1 MVETQPYTRLFSCI
15 TAVYHQKVYGCM
27 VISHFP
33 EKNLAVCVFCYLF
46 RQISGDNAYYQRIN
60 YSLKK
65 YCHESI
71 TFQAKKQAA
80 YHRAYRVTGCGKV
93 RKGLCLLVCRLPAAQ
108 GLHVQP
114 PHGRRKY

>member
-1 MVETQPYTRLFSCI
+1 
-15 TAVYHQKVYGCM
+15 M

-71 TFQAKKQAA
+71 TFQAKKKQRTIARTELQDVVKSVRDCVYSSAVCQLREVYMFSRRMDDGSIETDFRLDEKVPRACFAA
-80 YHRAYRVTGCGKV
+80 DMKV
-93 RKGLCLLVCRLPAAQ
+93 
-108 GLHVQP
+108 
-114 PHGRRKY
+114 